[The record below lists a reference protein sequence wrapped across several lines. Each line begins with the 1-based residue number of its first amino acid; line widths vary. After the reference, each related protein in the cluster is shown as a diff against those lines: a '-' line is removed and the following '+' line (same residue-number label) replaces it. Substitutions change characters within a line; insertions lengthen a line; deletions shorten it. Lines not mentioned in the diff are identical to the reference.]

1 MMTDAGRGKLSLTDL
16 PAGTQVLQ
24 CLRHSADDAS
34 CLNLNKV
41 TTPTVLGVDMN
52 ALSESD
58 FRIEQSL
65 HALDRADVFK
75 QMQTKTDTVYP
86 ALIDATVLTWSLM
99 MNLGD
104 TLRYTNDRGQEIA
117 IQLVGTLSNSIFQGH
132 ILIDRTL
139 FSDIW
144 EETTGSEVFL
154 LKTAE
159 TEKEEVRTLLAQA
172 LNEYGVRVTTTN
184 DRLKQFNTV
193 TDTYL
198 TIFLTLGSLGLL
210 LGIMAFVV
218 VIRKNLAM
226 RRREIILYR
235 TLGFTDSRIEQIL
248 YRENLIV
255 PLGAIATGLICS
267 FAAVSL
273 SFMNTGIWIWLLALL
288 FAVFFVVCVVVF
300 VRRQVKQEIKS
311 TYQII
316 NHNF

>member
-1 MMTDAGRGKLSLTDL
+1 
-16 PAGTQVLQ
+16 
-24 CLRHSADDAS
+24 LRAEED
-34 CLNLNKV
+34 
-41 TTPTVLGVDMN
+41 
-52 ALSESD
+52 
-58 FRIEQSL
+58 II
-65 HALDRADVFK
+65 
-75 QMQTKTDTVYP
+75 P

-104 TLRYTNDRGQEIA
+104 TLRYTNDRGQEVPILLA
-117 IQLVGTLSNSIFQGH
+117 GTLSNSIFQGH
-132 ILIDRTL
+132 ILIDRAD
-139 FSDIW
+139 FAEIW
-144 EETTGSEVFL
+144 PETTGSEVFL